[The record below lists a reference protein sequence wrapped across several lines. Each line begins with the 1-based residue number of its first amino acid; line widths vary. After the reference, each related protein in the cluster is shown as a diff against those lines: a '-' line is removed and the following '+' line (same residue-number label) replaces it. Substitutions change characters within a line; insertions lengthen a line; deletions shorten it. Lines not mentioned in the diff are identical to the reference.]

1 MLYDDQRGEIICSE
15 CGLVANSA
23 MCSQEP
29 EWRAYNAEEVKTKS
43 RVGLQTSI
51 LNNQSL
57 STVIG
62 GKTKTIHLGI
72 RVFAGI
78 RGIRNSGRR

>member
-43 RVGLQTSI
+43 RVGLPTSL
-51 LNNQSL
+51 LNNQFKIEQRVILKMLYL
-57 STVIG
+57 S
-62 GKTKTIHLGI
+62 
-72 RVFAGI
+72 
-78 RGIRNSGRR
+78 